1 MKMFNKNDIDV
12 DTSKIEIG
20 EINEFIDE
28 NGHKTYLKM
37 IIKYGVLVEIDCLN
51 CYFLNYITCKD

>member
-1 MKMFNKNDIDV
+1 MKTFNKNDIDV

-37 IIKYGVLVEIDCLN
+37 IIKYGVPVEIDCLN
-51 CYFLNYITCKD
+51 CYFF